1 MRLIATVFAAALTA
15 LAVLYLAPLPS
26 ASQSPLLPIKSGSAA
41 DRILKTGVL
50 RCGYFVLDGQL
61 NKDINTGELSGPIY
75 DIVNALARNLSV
87 KVEWVKEA
95 GMASIGEDLKRGHYD
110 MLCTTIV
117 GNGPRARVMDLS
129 RTVLKQPM
137 HVWVH
142 KDDPRRGRKDVS
154 WLNAPKTT
162 FSTVDGSGFT
172 TIIANYF
179 PNARMIELPE
189 LSALGDMM
197 TELKS
202 KKVDAI
208 LMVPYP
214 ASRFA
219 EKNQGAIVRY
229 TNPPVTY
236 APNKFAWARGDYKM
250 ARMMNIALDELIYT
264 GELNM
269 ILDKYDPRG
278 FFFTRVE

>member
-15 LAVLYLAPLPS
+15 LAVVYLAPLPS
-26 ASQSPLLPIKSGSAA
+26 SSSPSLLALKSKSAA

-75 DIVNALARNLSV
+75 DIINAMARNLSI
-87 KVEWVKEA
+87 KVEWVKEV
-95 GMASIGEDLKRGHYD
+95 GMASIGEDLKHGHYD

-137 HVWVH
+137 YVWLH
-142 KDDPRRGRKDVS
+142 KDDPRRGSKDVA
-154 WLNAPKTT
+154 WLNAPQTT

-179 PNARMIELPE
+179 PKARMVELPE

-214 ASRFA
+214 ASRFI
-219 EKNQGAIVRY
+219 EKNDGAIIRY
-229 TNPPVTY
+229 TNVPTTY

-250 ARMMNIALDELIYT
+250 ARMINIALDELIYT
-264 GELNM
+264 GEMNA

-278 FFFTRVE
+278 FNFTRVK